1 MADLDAIRPYRDDEV
16 RGVLDRLI
24 ADSQFAD
31 VAARVLA
38 PRLHRWLPPLA
49 RHLVGG
55 RLASRL
61 SGCRNVADVQLLVA
75 EQLTRLEAETT
86 DGLTHSGLDDLDR
99 KGTFLFV
106 GNHRDIALD
115 SCFLNLVLHREGFDT
130 CRIAV
135 GDNLFTEDFA
145 ADLIRINK
153 GFVVERGTTGA
164 KDTLRALKQ
173 TSLMVRSSL
182 EDHQS
187 VWIAQREGRAKDG
200 LDTTEPALLKMLML
214 AYRKEVGS
222 IESYLARVHLIPFTV
237 SYELDPCDVAKAREL
252 QSRSDH
258 GAYEKAEGEDFANL
272 GLGIS
277 GQKGRV
283 HLHFGD
289 RLQGAYD
296 DAQAW
301 AEAMDSAIARGAR
314 LYPTHRHAARTEGL
328 DVAAASF
335 CEGNDSALQAFRGK
349 LKAAPDGLAPFI
361 TVQYANVVRQVLRY
375 TT

>member
-49 RHLVGG
+49 RHLVGRKLG
-55 RLASRL
+55 ARL
-61 SGCRNVADVQLLVA
+61 SGCRNVADVQMLVA
-75 EQLTRLEAETT
+75 EQLDRLEAETT

-99 KGTFLFV
+99 NGAYLFV

-115 SCFLNLVLHREGFDT
+115 SCFLNLVLHRAGFDT

-135 GDNLFTEDFA
+135 GDNLFTEHFA

-173 TSLMVRSSL
+173 TSLMVRTSL
-182 EDHQS
+182 EENQS

-214 AYRKEVGS
+214 AYRKEVSS
-222 IESYLARVHLIPFTV
+222 IERYLSRVHLIPFTV

-252 QSRSDH
+252 QARSDH
-258 GAYEKAEGEDFANL
+258 GAYQKTAGEDFANL

-277 GQKGRV
+277 GHKGRV
-283 HLHFGD
+283 HLHFGQ
-289 RLQGAYD
+289 RMQGEFD
-296 DAQAW
+296 DAEAW
-301 AEAMDSAIARGAR
+301 AEALDGAIARGAR
-314 LYPTHRHAARTEGL
+314 LYPTHRHAAQVEGL
-328 DVAAASF
+328 DVSAASF
-335 CEGNDSALQAFRGK
+335 SEGNDSALQTFREK
-349 LKAAPDGLAPFI
+349 LKAAPEGLAPFI
-361 TVQYANVVRQVLRY
+361 TAQYANVVRQVLRY
-375 TT
+375 TP